1 MSMTLYHA
9 IDFLSEEN
17 GGITAEITLKQEM
30 QPDNVVLAQLM
41 LQLQKPLTT
50 TNHNQTVQANQPKML
65 TIHPPDGNSAAAEFQ
80 ENTIQLRTPY
90 LSTSHGHSSEGHQ
103 PRRLTLSPP
112 DRSEASAAIQ
122 QRPRPRSC
130 IVESLC
136 GFHG

>member
-1 MSMTLYHA
+1 MSMTLYHS
-9 IDFLSEEN
+9 IDFSSEEN

-50 TNHNQTVQANQPKML
+50 VQANQPKML
-65 TIHPPDGNSAAAEFQ
+65 TIHPPDGNSAEFQ